1 MDRETLYELH
11 QRNGDR
17 PQFYREHRDAF
28 AEHLSDTTAQKL
40 PDPDASTFEWRQFI
54 EKHRGVITRQLN
66 DSEDGTDPTD
76 ADDETEV
83 EA

>member
-1 MDRETLYELH
+1 MDRQTLYELH

-28 AEHLSDTTAQKL
+28 AEHLSDTTAAKL
-40 PDPDASTFEWRQFI
+40 PDPDASTFEWRQFV
-54 EKHRGVITRQLN
+54 ERHKGTITRQLN
-66 DSEDGTDPTD
+66 DTEDGTDPTD
-76 ADDETEV
+76 DADTTEV